1 MLDTLLLANDLRESI
16 TLAPMNT
23 GNTRPYAHARS
34 LGTFSRMAD
43 YPFTQRLHRGLYYTV
58 VELAVEGGVPNV
70 MDYVT
75 QAAEMRCS
83 SCNKTSQQSIRTIR
97 ELYP

>member
-1 MLDTLLLANDLRESI
+1 MDTLRLANDLQESI

-23 GNTRPYAHARS
+23 GNTRPYAHPRG

-58 VELAVEGGVPNV
+58 VELAVEGGVSNV
-70 MDYVT
+70 MEYVT
-75 QAAEMRCS
+75 QVAEMRCS
-83 SCNKTSQQSIRTIR
+83 SCDKTSQQSIRTIR
-97 ELYP
+97 KLYP